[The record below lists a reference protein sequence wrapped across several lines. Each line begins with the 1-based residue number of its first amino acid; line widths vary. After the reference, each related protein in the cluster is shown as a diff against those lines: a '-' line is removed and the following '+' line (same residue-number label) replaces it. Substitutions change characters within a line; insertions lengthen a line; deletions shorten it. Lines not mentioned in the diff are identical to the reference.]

1 MKDAMLRRDYILRM
15 IEEFIQAVRRIRS
28 LKNNRQWAEADAAI
42 DEEFRRFLGEGADRV
57 AQLSET
63 ELLARLVQGEPTQ
76 SVKDKTLLLVALL
89 QEAGDSAAMQDRAY
103 ASRTFYLKALHLL
116 LDVMSSGE
124 VYEWPEFVPKV
135 ENLLAGLEGTVL
147 PTRTQAM
154 LMHHYERTGQFAKA
168 EDALFTLLDAEPA
181 HIQFLEFALLFYER
195 LRGQADA
202 ALIAGN
208 LPRGEVESGLEE
220 IQRRLQEASL

>member
-1 MKDAMLRRDYILRM
+1 MLRRDYILRM

-28 LKNNRQWAEADAAI
+28 LKNAHQWAEADAAI
-42 DEEFRRFLGEGADRV
+42 DDEFRRFLGEGAEKV

-63 ELLARLVQGEPTQ
+63 ELLAKLVQGEPTQ

-89 QEAGDSAAMQDRAY
+89 QEAGDLAAIQERAF
-103 ASRTFYLKALHLL
+103 ASRTYYLKGLHLL
-116 LDVMSSGE
+116 LDVMASGE

-135 ENLLAGLEGTVL
+135 ENLLAGLEGAVL

-168 EDALFTLLDAEPA
+168 EDALFSILDGEPA
-181 HIQFLEFALLFYER
+181 HEQLLQFGLAFYER
-195 LRGQADA
+195 LQGQSDA
-202 ALIAGN
+202 ALLAGN
-208 LPRGEVESGLEE
+208 LPRPEVEAGLAE
-220 IQRRLQEASL
+220 IKTRLAGQADLPR